1 MTCAPSL
8 DHNSAML
15 RTLAIALY
23 CCSAAMAA
31 LAATVAD
38 PFARTTRPIADHA
51 WLLYNNLRS
60 TQPPFEG
67 NVIVFEQRDG
77 LVVVDAGGSITG
89 GRDVVAAIRA
99 ISAKPVR
106 FLVYT
111 HYHGDHNLGA
121 GAFVQAWPEVVIVSS
136 AATRANMTGAPM
148 KYIETYAHDYQGMV
162 DYGAKAAQDP
172 KTSADARRE
181 WQRVA
186 EIGPQMVA
194 GYEGIKAWPAALVFT
209 DSIELPDEQT
219 PVQLAFL
226 GNANT
231 DGDVVAWAPKQRV
244 LATGDIVVNPIPYAS
259 ASYPASWMNVIDK
272 LKSYD
277 FAFLVPGHGA
287 LQTDRAYLDKVRA
300 AIADIRSQVAPLAA
314 KGMSLDDV
322 RKAVQLTK
330 LQDEFAGSN
339 DWDRKQMRGFFL
351 DALVSN
357 AYKEAKGEPIVQGR
371 DGG

>member
-1 MTCAPSL
+1 
-8 DHNSAML
+8 ML
-15 RTLAIALY
+15 LAGLWPAL
-23 CCSAAMAA
+23 
-31 LAATVAD
+31 LAAASCCAAADVAGNPAARD
-38 PFARTTRPIADHA
+38 PYARHMQPITNHA

-67 NVIVFEQRDG
+67 NVVVFEQRDG
-77 LVVVDAGGSITG
+77 LVVVDAGGSIPS
-89 GRDVVAAIRA
+89 GRNVVAAIRA
-99 ISAKPVR
+99 LSPKPVR

-121 GAFVQAWPEVVIVSS
+121 GAFVQAWPDVVIVSS

-148 KYIETYAHDYQGMV
+148 DYINTYAHDYQGMV
-162 DYGAKAAQDP
+162 DYGAKAAKDP
-172 KTSADARRE
+172 KTEPDVRRE
-181 WQRVA
+181 WERVA

-194 GYEGIKAWPAALVFT
+194 GYEGLKAWPAALTFK
-209 DSIELPDEQT
+209 DSIELPDDET
-219 PVQLAFL
+219 PLHLLFL
-226 GNANT
+226 GKANT
-231 DGDVVAWAPKQRV
+231 DGDVVIWAPKQRV

-259 ASYPASWMNVIDK
+259 ASFPSSWLAVIDQIK
-272 LKSYD
+272 AID

-287 LQTDRAYLDKVRA
+287 LEADRAYLDRLHA

-314 KGMSLDDV
+314 KGLSLDEV
-322 RKAVQLTK
+322 RKAVQFTR

-339 DWDRKQMRGFFL
+339 TWDRKQMRGFFL

-357 AYKEAKGEPIVQGR
+357 AYKEARGEPIVQGH